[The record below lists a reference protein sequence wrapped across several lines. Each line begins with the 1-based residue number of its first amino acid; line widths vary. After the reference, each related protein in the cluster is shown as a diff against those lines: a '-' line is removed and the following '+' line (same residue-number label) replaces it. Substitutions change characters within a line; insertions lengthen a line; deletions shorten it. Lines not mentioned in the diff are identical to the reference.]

1 MKLITPLFKAKST
14 QQKEIKYAAEHYYQV
29 IGGNNKDHEYG
40 TEDLKSEWLEMAA
53 RKSPA
58 KLDYLQPL

>member
-29 IGGNNKDHEYG
+29 IGGNNKEHEYG
-40 TEDLKSEWLEMAA
+40 TADLKSKWLEMTDQ
-53 RKSPA
+53 KSLA
-58 KLDYLQPL
+58 KLDYL